1 MAEQDTQPVSAPDKS
16 FDLLSA
22 VHTSEERATSD
33 PQLVVD
39 VDGFEGPLD
48 LLLGLARTQKVDLAK
63 ISILA
68 LVEQYLEFVTE
79 ARRMRLELAADYLVM
94 AAWLAYLKSRLL
106 LPEQKDEDE
115 PTGEEL
121 AAALAFRLRRLEAM
135 REVSEKLLARS
146 RAGRDVFFRGEPE
159 TMSVVHKSIWEA
171 SVYDLLSAYA
181 TQRQRQSV
189 TSVRV
194 LRRTVWSLQEAREL
208 LTKLVGRVSEWT
220 PLNAYLRDY
229 LYDNKDWATV
239 VASSFSASLEM
250 VREGHGRNPPGRAV
264 FTGLHSRPRTGTG
277 PRCLSWNSFTWRA
290 VRIWAQH
297 PKKPLMI
304 LAGLRMVEAL
314 LVCLVRT
321 IVA

>member
-1 MAEQDTQPVSAPDKS
+1 MTQEEKQGRTQEERS

-22 VHTSEERATSD
+22 GHTEADRTSSD

-48 LLLGLARTQKVDLAK
+48 LLLGLARTQKVDLAR

-68 LVEQYLEFVTE
+68 LVEQYLDFVTE

-135 REVSEKLLARS
+135 REVGEKLTSRS
-146 RAGRDVFFRGEPE
+146 RAGRDVFLRGAPE
-159 TMSVVHKSIWEA
+159 TMSVRQKSIWDA
-171 SVYDLLSAYA
+171 SIYDLLSAYA

-194 LRRTVWSLQEAREL
+194 LKRTVWSLQEAREL
-208 LTKLVGRVSEWT
+208 LTTLIGRVSEWA
-220 PLNAYLRDY
+220 PLNDYLRDY
-229 LYDNKDWATV
+229 LYDNKDWATI

-250 VREGHGRNPPGRAV
+250 VREGQVEIRQGEPFSPVYIRS
-264 FTGLHSRPRTGTG
+264 T
-277 PRCLSWNSFTWRA
+277 
-290 VRIWAQH
+290 AQE
-297 PKKPLMI
+297 PDSDGQ
-304 LAGLRMVEAL
+304 AGS
-314 LVCLVRT
+314 T
-321 IVA
+321 

>member
-1 MAEQDTQPVSAPDKS
+1 MAETDQQPQSGKDDDGS
-16 FDLLSA
+16 FDLLST
-22 VHTSEERATSD
+22 VHLSEDRTLSD

-39 VDGFEGPLD
+39 VDGYEGPLD
-48 LLLGLARTQKVDLAK
+48 LLLGLARTQKVDLAR

-94 AAWLAYLKSRLL
+94 AAWLAFLKSKLL

-135 REVSEKLLARS
+135 REVSS
-146 RAGRDVFFRGEPE
+146 RLMAMNRVGKDVFHRGDPE
-159 TMSVVHKSIWEA
+159 TMSVQHKSIWEA

-194 LRRTVWSLQEAREL
+194 LKRTVWSLQEAREL
-208 LTKLVGRVSEWT
+208 LTRLVGRVSEWA

-250 VREGHGRNPPGRAV
+250 VKEG
-264 FTGLHSRPRTGTG
+264 
-277 PRCLSWNSFTWRA
+277 
-290 VRIWAQH
+290 Q
-297 PKKPLMI
+297 
-304 LAGLRMVEAL
+304 VEIRQGEPFSP
-314 LVCLVRT
+314 VYIRSIEKEPDHDV
-321 IVA
+321 

>member
-1 MAEQDTQPVSAPDKS
+1 MAETDQQPQSGKDDDGS
-16 FDLLSA
+16 FDLLSS
-22 VHTSEERATSD
+22 VHLSEDRILSD

-39 VDGFEGPLD
+39 VDGYEGPLD
-48 LLLGLARTQKVDLAK
+48 LLLGLARTQKVDLAR

-68 LVEQYLEFVTE
+68 LVEQYLEFVTA

-94 AAWLAYLKSRLL
+94 AAWLAFLKSKLL

-135 REVSEKLLARS
+135 REVSSKLMAMNRV
-146 RAGRDVFFRGEPE
+146 GKDVFHRGDPE
-159 TMSVVHKSIWEA
+159 TMSVQHKSIWEA

-194 LRRTVWSLQEAREL
+194 LKRTVWSLQEAREL
-208 LTKLVGRVSEWT
+208 LTRLVGRVSEWA

-250 VREGHGRNPPGRAV
+250 VKEG
-264 FTGLHSRPRTGTG
+264 
-277 PRCLSWNSFTWRA
+277 
-290 VRIWAQH
+290 Q
-297 PKKPLMI
+297 
-304 LAGLRMVEAL
+304 VEIRQGEPFSP
-314 LVCLVRT
+314 VYIRSIEKEPDHDV
-321 IVA
+321 

>member
-1 MAEQDTQPVSAPDKS
+1 MAEQDIQSAPVQEQS
-16 FDLLSA
+16 FDLLSSVTA
-22 VHTSEERATSD
+22 EADRATSD

-68 LVEQYLEFVTE
+68 LVEQYLEFVAE

-135 REVSEKLLARS
+135 REVSEKLLVRN
-146 RAGRDVFFRGEPE
+146 RVGRDVFHRGEPE
-159 TMSVVHKSIWEA
+159 TMSVQHKSIWDA
-171 SVYDLLSAYA
+171 SIYDLLSAYA
-181 TQRQRQSV
+181 TQRQRHSV

-194 LRRTVWSLQEAREL
+194 LKRTVWSLQEAREL
-208 LTKLVGRVSEWT
+208 LTKLVGRVSEWA
-220 PLNAYLRDY
+220 PLNSYLRDY

-250 VREGHGRNPPGRAV
+250 VREGKVEIRQGEPFSPVYIRAIEQEPDEDV
-264 FTGLHSRPRTGTG
+264 
-277 PRCLSWNSFTWRA
+277 
-290 VRIWAQH
+290 
-297 PKKPLMI
+297 
-304 LAGLRMVEAL
+304 
-314 LVCLVRT
+314 
-321 IVA
+321 

>member
-1 MAEQDTQPVSAPDKS
+1 MAEQATQPASAPDKS

-159 TMSVVHKSIWEA
+159 TMSVVHKSIWDA

-250 VREGHGRNPPGRAV
+250 VREGQVEIRQGEPFSPVYIRALEQEPDQDV
-264 FTGLHSRPRTGTG
+264 
-277 PRCLSWNSFTWRA
+277 
-290 VRIWAQH
+290 
-297 PKKPLMI
+297 
-304 LAGLRMVEAL
+304 
-314 LVCLVRT
+314 
-321 IVA
+321 

>member
-1 MAEQDTQPVSAPDKS
+1 MAEHDTQPVPAQEQS
-16 FDLLSA
+16 FDLLST
-22 VHTSEERATSD
+22 VQTGEDRATSD

-48 LLLGLARTQKVDLAK
+48 LLLGLARTQKVDLAR

-68 LVEQYLEFVTE
+68 LVEQYLDFVAE

-159 TMSVVHKSIWEA
+159 TMSVEHKSIWDA
-171 SVYDLLSAYA
+171 SIYDLLSAYA

-194 LRRTVWSLQEAREL
+194 LKRTVWSLQEAREL
-208 LTKLVGRVSEWT
+208 LTKLVGRVSEWA

-250 VREGHGRNPPGRAV
+250 VREGQVEIRQGEPFSPVYIRAIEQEPEEDV
-264 FTGLHSRPRTGTG
+264 
-277 PRCLSWNSFTWRA
+277 
-290 VRIWAQH
+290 
-297 PKKPLMI
+297 
-304 LAGLRMVEAL
+304 
-314 LVCLVRT
+314 
-321 IVA
+321 

>member
-1 MAEQDTQPVSAPDKS
+1 MAEQDTQPVTAPDKS

-135 REVSEKLLARS
+135 REVSEKLLARN

-159 TMSVVHKSIWEA
+159 TMSVVQKSIWDA

-229 LYDNKDWATV
+229 LYNNKDWATV

-250 VREGHGRNPPGRAV
+250 VREGQVEIRQGEPFSPVYIRALEQEPDQDV
-264 FTGLHSRPRTGTG
+264 
-277 PRCLSWNSFTWRA
+277 
-290 VRIWAQH
+290 
-297 PKKPLMI
+297 
-304 LAGLRMVEAL
+304 
-314 LVCLVRT
+314 
-321 IVA
+321 

>member
-1 MAEQDTQPVSAPDKS
+1 MAELETHRQVAGDGS
-16 FDLLSA
+16 FDLLSN
-22 VHTSEERATSD
+22 VETVEQRATSD

-39 VDGFEGPLD
+39 VEGFEGPLD
-48 LLLGLARTQKVDLAK
+48 LLLGLARTQKVDLAR
-63 ISILA
+63 ISILE
-68 LVEQYLEFVTE
+68 LVEQYLEFVAE

-94 AAWLAYLKSRLL
+94 AAWLAFLKSKLL

-135 REVSEKLLARS
+135 RDVAAKLMDRS
-146 RAGRDVFFRGEPE
+146 RQGRDVFHRGDPE
-159 TMSVVHKSIWEA
+159 TMSVQQKSIWDA

-194 LRRTVWSLQEAREL
+194 LKRKVWSLQEAREL
-208 LTKLVGRVSEWT
+208 LVKLVGRVSEWA

-239 VASSFSASLEM
+239 VASTFSASLEM
-250 VREGHGRNPPGRAV
+250 VREG
-264 FTGLHSRPRTGTG
+264 
-277 PRCLSWNSFTWRA
+277 
-290 VRIWAQH
+290 Q
-297 PKKPLMI
+297 
-304 LAGLRMVEAL
+304 VEIRQGEAFSP
-314 LVCLVRT
+314 VYIRS
-321 IVA
+321 IVKDEDHDI

>member
-1 MAEQDTQPVSAPDKS
+1 MADQETQQTAQKDQP
-16 FDLLSA
+16 FDLLSVVSA
-22 VHTSEERATSD
+22 GEVRAISD

-68 LVEQYLEFVTE
+68 LVEQYLKFVAD

-106 LPEQKDEDE
+106 LPEQKHEDE

-135 REVSEKLLARS
+135 REVSEKLLARN
-146 RAGRDVFFRGEPE
+146 RVGRDIFHRGAPE
-159 TMSVVHKSIWEA
+159 TMSVQHKSIWEA
-171 SVYDLLSAYA
+171 SIYDLLSAYA

-208 LTKLVGRVSEWT
+208 LTRLVGQVSEWA

-229 LYDNKDWATV
+229 LYDTKDWATI

-250 VREGHGRNPPGRAV
+250 VREGQVEIRQGEPFSPVYIRA
-264 FTGLHSRPRTGTG
+264 
-277 PRCLSWNSFTWRA
+277 
-290 VRIWAQH
+290 I
-297 PKKPLMI
+297 KKEPDED
-304 LAGLRMVEAL
+304 V
-314 LVCLVRT
+314 
-321 IVA
+321 